1 MEEGVTASE
10 ADKFSHLA
18 PNANRCEIFYDE
30 KEVMNGRLNHMY
42 GGAYEKVTEINDF
55 EGVRIMT

>member
-1 MEEGVTASE
+1 
-10 ADKFSHLA
+10 
-18 PNANRCEIFYDE
+18 
-30 KEVMNGRLNHMY
+30 MNGRLNHMY